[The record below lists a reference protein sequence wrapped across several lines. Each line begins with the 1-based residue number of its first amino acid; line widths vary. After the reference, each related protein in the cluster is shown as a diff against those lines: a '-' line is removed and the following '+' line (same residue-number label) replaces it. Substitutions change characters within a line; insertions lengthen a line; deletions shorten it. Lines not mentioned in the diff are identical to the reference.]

1 MKVIYRAFFTA
12 LLLTQLPFLAAQETA
27 QQDSRAEE
35 LRERRRQKLPETTPP
50 KSPGIVKML
59 LYMEGGGLYER
70 INIRYKDFYP
80 KFGQLS
86 TGSGGALGVRYF
98 KNNIANSGLSVETS
112 GAFSF
117 TGYRMVDF
125 HFGRFNKAAPNF
137 FLGPS
142 VFGAPFEFDD
152 EAPDRMDTFIYLG
165 LRYRYFPREDF
176 YGLGNDSRLEDRT
189 DFLLEDG
196 FSGVT
201 AGHQFSKWL
210 GIGARVG
217 YQKVNTG
224 PGTNDDFPDINELFD
239 DDSAPGLDR
248 QPDFLRID
256 TAVFLNYRDV
266 PGNPHNGG
274 TIGFGYSRFDDRG
287 GDEFEFNAFAVDA
300 RHYFPLGSRQR
311 VLALQLFGVWADA
324 QVGSRVPFY
333 FMRTLGGK
341 ETLRGFRQFRFR
353 NARQLHFSAEYRW
366 EAAPAFETALFYDTG
381 KVFPE
386 TDRFKFEH
394 LRKSIG
400 IGFRFKRS
408 RRVLFRLDIAR
419 SEEGTRVQFQFGPS
433 F

>member
-1 MKVIYRAFFTA
+1 MKVIYRILFVA
-12 LLLTQLPFLAAQETA
+12 LLLAQLPFLAAQEA
-27 QQDSRAEE
+27 ANPDSRAEE
-35 LRERRRQKLPETTPP
+35 LRERRRQKLPESTPP

-80 KFGQLS
+80 KYGQLS
-86 TGSGGALGVRYF
+86 TGSGGAYGIRYF
-98 KNNIANSGLSVETS
+98 KSNIAKSGLSVETS
-112 GAFSF
+112 AAFSF
-117 TGYRMVDF
+117 TGYKLVDF
-125 HFGRFNKAAPNF
+125 HFGRFNKLAPNF

-142 VFGAPFEFDD
+142 VFGAPFQFDE
-152 EAPDRMDTFIYLG
+152 EAPDSVKSFIYLG
-165 LRYRYFPREDF
+165 LRYRYFPKEDF

-196 FSGVT
+196 FSSVV
-201 AGHQFSKWL
+201 AGHQFNQWL
-210 GIGARVG
+210 GVGARLG
-217 YQKVNTG
+217 YLKVNTG
-224 PGTNDDFPDINELFD
+224 LGTDEDFPDTRTLFD
-239 DDSAPGLDR
+239 DDSAPGLER

-256 TAVFLNYRDV
+256 TAIFLNYRDI

-274 TIGFGYSRFDDRG
+274 TIGFGFARFDDRG
-287 GDEFEFNAFAVDA
+287 GDEFEFNTFSVDA

-311 VLALQLFGVWADA
+311 VLAVRLFGLWTDA
-324 QVGSRVPFY
+324 KEGSRIPFY
-333 FMRTLGGK
+333 LMRTLGGR
-341 ETLRGFRQFRFR
+341 ETLRGFREFRFR
-353 NARQLHFSAEYRW
+353 EARQLHLSAEYRW
-366 EAAPAFETALFYDTG
+366 EAAPAFEIALFYDTG

-386 TDRFKFEH
+386 TERFKFEH